1 MCLLKI
7 VDPPRFGLVHM
18 LPGIPYDWVLC
29 TELNHIQG
37 MNYVVHHT
45 LGGDLAKVEYPIPAD
60 ANFTTWPS
68 AWFNLTQ
75 VLILSP

>member
-45 LGGDLAKVEYPIPAD
+45 LGGDLGTGAD
-60 ANFTTWPS
+60 FITMT
-68 AWFNLTQ
+68 F
-75 VLILSP
+75 VR